1 MPSLSWYIRRASAM
15 SAPELFHRAWFV
27 QQKCRWKRRRGR
39 NRPQRMLR
47 TPDDDDAPD
56 GHQTLRD
63 HPGAHELLRE
73 ADRYLDH
80 QWLFFGADELR
91 EQNIDWHGDPV
102 SGISA
107 PLEFGFDIN
116 HRDEDA
122 VGNIK
127 VTWEKNRHHHLT
139 VLAAAFA
146 VTRNE
151 TYADE
156 VWRQLTSWISDN
168 PFPMGV
174 NWTHPLEQ
182 GIRLIAWVWCERFL
196 RGSKRHGE
204 LFGARGALWE
214 SIYDHQDF
222 IARTYSRGSSA
233 NNHVIGEMAGLYAAC
248 SAWPYFHESER
259 WKKLTRKIL
268 EEEALKQTFP
278 SGLNRE
284 MAFSYHLFTLEF
296 FLVCLDAA
304 RRSGDTFSGAYRD
317 RVRSMVEV
325 LPHVTDYGGNLPRY
339 GDSDEGMAIQLQSRL
354 APRDAWL
361 LVLGTALA
369 GAQVRSPTV
378 PPLATALMGYR
389 CSARTAHR
397 EKAGT
402 VAFEDAGIYILT
414 SRRSTREEIFVVAD
428 AGPHGFLSIAA
439 HAHADALS
447 FTLSAAGI
455 QFLVD
460 PGTYVYHTQPPWRN
474 YFRSTPAHNTVTVD
488 GKDQSEP
495 AGAFLWKHKANT
507 AVTSWSD
514 DGETC
519 ILTAHHDGFSNL
531 AIVHHRTFKLR
542 RGVLQ
547 LTDLV
552 EGPGMREIASYF
564 HFAPE
569 CEVIRVN
576 PGRVKARRAGMTLDL
591 TFPPDF
597 DIDVAHGAPGAGWYS
612 PLFGVRKAS
621 STVRARASRNL
632 PEEWTTMIR
641 VGHES

>member
-248 SAWPYFHESER
+248 SAWPYFRRVPGPGALHGRGPATRDRLRRESAAIWR
-259 WKKLTRKIL
+259 QRRGNGDSTAKSARS
-268 EEEALKQTFP
+268 
-278 SGLNRE
+278 SGR
-284 MAFSYHLFTLEF
+284 MAARAGNSPR
-296 FLVCLDAA
+296 
-304 RRSGDTFSGAYRD
+304 RRSG
-317 RVRSMVEV
+317 
-325 LPHVTDYGGNLPRY
+325 PVTHGP
-339 GDSDEGMAIQLQSRL
+339 
-354 APRDAWL
+354 APRHRPDGIQ
-361 LVLGTALA
+361 VLSEDGPSRKGGHRRIRGRRNLH
-369 GAQVRSPTV
+369 SHI
-378 PPLATALMGYR
+378 ATINTGR
-389 CSARTAHR
+389 N
-397 EKAGT
+397 
-402 VAFEDAGIYILT
+402 F
-414 SRRSTREEIFVVAD
+414 RRSGCRATRISIHRGSRPRRCIVLHAVRCRNPIPGGPGNVCVPHAASMAKLLPKYTGSQHGDRRREGPIG
-428 AGPHGFLSIAA
+428 AGGRFSLEAQGEHSGHI
-439 HAHADALS
+439 
-447 FTLSAAGI
+447 
-455 QFLVD
+455 LV
-460 PGTYVYHTQPPWRN
+460 G
-474 YFRSTPAHNTVTVD
+474 
-488 GKDQSEP
+488 
-495 AGAFLWKHKANT
+495 
-507 AVTSWSD
+507 
-514 DGETC
+514 
-519 ILTAHHDGFSNL
+519 
-531 AIVHHRTFKLR
+531 R
-542 RGVLQ
+542 RG
-547 LTDLV
+547 DL
-552 EGPGMREIASYF
+552 YT
-564 HFAPE
+564 H
-569 CEVIRVN
+569 
-576 PGRVKARRAGMTLDL
+576 
-591 TFPPDF
+591 
-597 DIDVAHGAPGAGWYS
+597 
-612 PLFGVRKAS
+612 
-621 STVRARASRNL
+621 RAS
-632 PEEWTTMIR
+632 
-641 VGHES
+641 